1 MSRTGARSR
10 TDEPLPRGLLRCV
23 AALSVTA
30 LTACAT
36 RAPQVLTPQ
45 IVPPGFAGQTAT
57 RDPIWPQSRWWTD
70 FASPE
75 LSELI
80 VRAQADNRDLAI
92 AAARVLQ
99 AQARRTIQQS
109 GLFPQIT
116 GQAQAQRSSSVPSG
130 THQPATTTNAFDVS
144 VAASY
149 ELDLWGQQRANVRAA
164 SEALKSAAFAQRAV
178 DLTLTANVA
187 STYFNVLTLRERTA
201 IANEDIT
208 AINSLLDIIKLRV
221 ATGSTSHLDLAREQA
236 QVEAVEAQLPV
247 LEEQELEARMALAV
261 LLGQTPESLQVKE
274 ANTEAVR
281 MPEVGPGLASDLLSR
296 RPDVAQAE
304 ANLAGAHANLD
315 AARAAFLPQ
324 FSIAGNAGYASTTLG
339 ALLRGPSFFWSAGA
353 NVLQTIFDGGK
364 LIGQKRLAAATQQEL
379 IASYQSAVLSAY
391 ADVETALGQVAN
403 NRKAEEHL
411 QREIASARE
420 AFDIAQLQYRQG
432 AADLLIVL
440 QAQQTLFDARDQLA
454 QIRLAR
460 LQSVVHLYEA
470 LGGGWVEPEEERTQF
485 LAQSTKKP

>member
-1 MSRTGARSR
+1 MWRHFGAS
-10 TDEPLPRGLLRCV
+10 PRWSLRWF
-23 AALSVTA
+23 AALSIAV

-45 IVPPGFAGQTAT
+45 IVPPTFSGQKVTP
-57 RDPIWPQSRWWTD
+57 DPIWPQPQWWTD
-70 FASPE
+70 FGSPE
-75 LSELI
+75 LADLMA
-80 VRAQADNRDLAI
+80 RAQADNRDLAI
-92 AAARVLQ
+92 AAARVLES
-99 AQARRTIQQS
+99 QARRTLQRS
-109 GLFPQIT
+109 ALFPQLS
-116 GQAQAQRSSSVPSG
+116 GQAQAQRSSSSSAQPG
-130 THQPATTTNAFDVS
+130 TGQAASTVNAFGVS

-149 ELDLWGQQRANVRAA
+149 ELDIWGQQRANARAA
-164 SEALKSAAFAQRAV
+164 TEALKSARFAENAV
-178 DLTLTANVA
+178 ALTLTANVA
-187 STYFNVLTLRERTA
+187 NTYFALLTLRERTA

-208 AINSLLDIIKLRV
+208 AINSLLDVIKLKV

-236 QVEAVEAQLPV
+236 QVEAVEAQLPI
-247 LEEQELEARMALAV
+247 LQEQELEARIALAV
-261 LLGQTPESLQVKE
+261 LLGQTPESLQVNE
-274 ANTEAVR
+274 ANAEAVHI
-281 MPEVGPGLASDLLSR
+281 PGVGPGLPSDLLSR

-324 FSIAGNAGYASTTLG
+324 FSLSGAAGYASPALG
-339 ALLRGPSFFWSAGA
+339 ALLRGPSFIWEAGA
-353 NVLQTIFDGGK
+353 NLLQTVFDGGK
-364 LIGQKRLAAATQQEL
+364 LVGQERLAAATQQEL
-379 IASYQSAVLSAY
+379 IASYQNTVLSAY
-391 ADVETALGQVAN
+391 ADVETALGQVTS

-411 QREIASARE
+411 QRELFAARE

-470 LGGGWVEPEEERTQF
+470 LGGGWVEAAGDRTQF
-485 LAQSTKKP
+485 LAQSIHQP